1 MVETITPV
9 VYGGRARWVAALT
22 LHAAGA
28 IVTAAVFGLALGLL
42 GRALAA
48 PWGRAGSLA
57 LAALAVLYA
66 VAELPR
72 VSMVVPQLRR
82 QVPDWWR
89 EEFGWPVA
97 ATLYGAGLGIGF
109 FTYLGHGTLVVVAA
123 GAVAIGNPW
132 WGALI
137 VATFGA
143 TRGLSAAVSAG
154 VSDAEESRRLVD
166 RLNAG
171 SAGRRASA
179 NAAVMVGVGGSA
191 LALAVRSDDGW
202 VAFSAAVLAC
212 VFGWAA
218 AAKTFGHRR
227 WGRTLAAHEL
237 PRTIRRAASWGAPIA
252 EALVPLLALLGAE
265 RAAAVWSLVLLVAFS
280 IELVRVRASMGTRV
294 PCGCF
299 GGRSSIASGTLWARN
314 AFLAGLAVVVMAFG
328 TDAPVLDWP
337 GRPGPGEVL
346 PMLLATVGLAVAGL
360 TAWRANA
367 WLSGSR
373 RDRAAA
379 SS

>member
-42 GRALAA
+42 GRALGA

-57 LAALAVLYA
+57 LATLAVLYA

-72 VSMVVPQLRR
+72 VPVVVPQLRR

-132 WGALI
+132 LGALI

-154 VSDAEESRRLVD
+154 VSDVEESRRLVD
-166 RLNAG
+166 RLNAR
-171 SAGRRASA
+171 SAGRRAAA

-218 AAKTFGHRR
+218 AAKTFRHRR

-237 PRTIRRAASWGAPIA
+237 PRMIRRVASWGTPIA

-265 RAAAVWSLVLLVAFS
+265 RAAAAWSLVLLVAFS
-280 IELVRVRASMGTRV
+280 IELVRVRASMGPRV

-299 GGRSSIASGTLWARN
+299 GGRSTIASGTLWARN
-314 AFLAGLAVVVMAFG
+314 ASLSGLAVVVMAFG

-360 TAWRANA
+360 TVWRANA